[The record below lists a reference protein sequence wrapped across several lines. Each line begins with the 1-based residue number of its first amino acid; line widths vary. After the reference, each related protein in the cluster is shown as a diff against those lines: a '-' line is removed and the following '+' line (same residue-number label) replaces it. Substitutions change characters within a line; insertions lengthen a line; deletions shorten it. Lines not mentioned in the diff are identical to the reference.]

1 MNLKV
6 EKEIFEAYQDLKIGV
21 ILVKGLN
28 LTRASSSV
36 QSLLRGISAQRGRE
50 FAEKDVR
57 EHPRVAVWDSAY
69 GNFGINPK
77 KYPCSI
83 SALLERVKNQ
93 KEIPHVNSLV
103 DLYNYYSLKYLL
115 PIGGD
120 DMDWLC
126 GDIKLAFTKGGEAF
140 RPMNSINV
148 EEAGEGEVAYMDRG
162 GITCRYWNHRDCERT
177 KFTNKTVNAMLLVE
191 DMSKLHMDEFGR
203 IIDDIV
209 NGIKK
214 YIGGRTESYI
224 LNEENPSVDLGI
236 QGRNT
241 VNDGRVPQQ
250 EKAHFLEMEKLK
262 KKELRKSKKSSKK
275 DDTIEQI
282 VLIQEDMQSLKVED
296 ENTFK
301 QKIKKIMEMAIMM
314 AFPKILNPEV
324 NIEYPSSRDHG
335 DYACNVAM
343 HLTKMLGLPPRDIA
357 EKIVKNIKQK
367 DFKIEIAGPGF
378 INFYI
383 SDDLLK
389 GEVKKVLKE
398 KENYGGSEIGKEKVV
413 VLDYSSPNIAKPL
426 GVHHL
431 LSTIIGQSLY
441 NIFSHLGFQC
451 VSVNHIGDWGTQF
464 GKLIFAYKK
473 WGNKEVVEAAPIS
486 ELLKLYVKFHD
497 EVEINP
503 SLEDEARNEFR
514 KFEEGDEENRKLWEW
529 FVAESMKELNKTY
542 KDLGGIHFDYVQ
554 GESFYEDKMG
564 DILKEGKERNIFEV
578 GEEGAYVVKYD
589 DSEIAPFVVQ
599 KKDGTTLYS
608 TRDFATLKY
617 RINTWHPVRVLYIV
631 DVAQSMHFK
640 QLFTGAE
647 RFSWYHGEAVHVS
660 FGRMHMKDG
669 NMSTRKGNVVLL
681 DDVLKEG
688 ITRARKVIEEK
699 NPALENKENVS
710 RTVGVGSIKYSILY
724 QNRTTDI
731 TFDWDKMLSL
741 EGNSAPYLQYTYARA
756 KSILR
761 KVKAVVADTDKK
773 SDPEDVKTKT
783 SSLVRFFP
791 KFSEVVSFA
800 AKEYKP
806 NYIGNYLY
814 ELSQEFNSFYNSV
827 PVLKAE
833 NKKDIQSRV
842 KIVEAVSQILKNGL
856 DLLGIEVVEEM

>member
-1 MNLKV
+1 MNLRV
-6 EKEIFEAYQDLKIGV
+6 EKEIFNAYPDLKIGV
-21 ILVKGLN
+21 ILIKGLN
-28 LTRASSSV
+28 LSRTSSSV

-50 FAEKDVR
+50 FEGKDVH
-57 EHPRVAVWDSAY
+57 EHPKIAVWDTAF

-83 SALLERVKNQ
+83 SALLERVKNK
-93 KEIPHVNSLV
+93 KEIPHINSLV

-120 DMDWLC
+120 DIDWLC
-126 GDIKLAFTKGGEAF
+126 GDIKLTFTKGGEAF

-148 EEAGEGEVAYMDRG
+148 EEAKEGEVAYIDRG
-162 GITCRYWNHRDCERT
+162 GITCRYWNYRDCERT

-191 DMSKLHMDEFGR
+191 DMSKLHMDAFGA

-224 LNEENPSVDLGI
+224 LNEENSLVDLGI
-236 QGRNT
+236 QGRTT

-250 EKAHFLEMEKLK
+250 EKVHFLEMEKLK
-262 KKELRKSKKSSKK
+262 KKELRKAKKSPKK
-275 DDTIEQI
+275 NDIIEQI
-282 VLIQEDMQSLKVED
+282 VLIQEDMQTLKVED
-296 ENTFK
+296 DSTLR

-314 AFPKILNPEV
+314 AFPKIVNPEV
-324 NIEYPSSRDHG
+324 NIEYPQSREHG

-343 HLTKMLGLPPRDIA
+343 HLTKVLGLPPRDIA
-357 EKIVKNIKQK
+357 EKIIKNIKQK

-378 INFYI
+378 INFSI
-383 SDDLLK
+383 NDDLLK
-389 GEVKKVLKE
+389 TELKKILKE
-398 KENYGGSEIGKEKVV
+398 KDNYGGSKIGKGKTIVM
-413 VLDYSSPNIAKPL
+413 DYSSPNIAKPL

-441 NIFSHLGFQC
+441 NIFSYLGFEC

-464 GKLIFAYKK
+464 GKLIYAYKK
-473 WGNKEVVEAAPIS
+473 WGNKEVVEAAPIA

-497 EVEINP
+497 EVEKTP
-503 SLEDEARNEFR
+503 ELEDEARKEFK

-529 FVAESMKELNKTY
+529 FVEESMKEIEKTY
-542 KDLGGIHFDYVQ
+542 KELGGIHFDHIQ
-554 GESFYEDKMG
+554 GESFYEDKMA
-564 DILKEGKERNIFEV
+564 DILKEGKERNIFEI
-578 GEEGAYVVKYD
+578 GDEGAYVVKYED
-589 DSEIAPFVVQ
+589 PEIAPFVVQ
-599 KKDGTTLYS
+599 KKDGATLYS

-617 RINTWHPVRVLYIV
+617 RINTWHPVRALYIV
-631 DVAQSMHFK
+631 DTAQAMHFK
-640 QLFTGAE
+640 QLFTAAE
-647 RFSWYHGEAVHVS
+647 RFPWYHGEGIHVS

-681 DDVLKEG
+681 DDVLAEG
-688 ITRARKVIEEK
+688 KLRALKVVEEK
-699 NPALENKENVS
+699 NPDLSDKENVS
-710 RTVGVGSIKYSILY
+710 KTVGIGAIKYSILS

-761 KVKAVVADTDKK
+761 KVKDKIEDSEK
-773 SDPEDVKTKT
+773 KPDPENVKEKV
-783 SSLVRFFP
+783 SSLMRFFP
-791 KFSEVVSFA
+791 KFSEVISFS

-806 NYIGNYLY
+806 NYISNYLY
-814 ELSQEFNSFYNSV
+814 ELAQEFNSFYSGV
-827 PVLKAE
+827 PVLKAS
-833 NKKDIQSRV
+833 NKKEVQARV
-842 KIVEAVSQILKNGL
+842 KIVEAVSQIIKNGL
-856 DLLGIEVVEEM
+856 ALLGIEVVEEM